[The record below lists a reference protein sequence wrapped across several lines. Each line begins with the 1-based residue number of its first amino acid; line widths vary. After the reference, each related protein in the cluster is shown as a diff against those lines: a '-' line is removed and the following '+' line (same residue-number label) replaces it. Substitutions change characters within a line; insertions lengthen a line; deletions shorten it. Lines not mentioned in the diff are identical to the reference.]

1 MISTT
6 TKKEQ
11 MEVFLILLFRAQ
23 DNPTPQL
30 HKAKCYVPL
39 IVMDSLSCSCFHVSK
54 HKISQENNDI
64 SISYK
69 NVSKYSKKQ
78 SYSPVTPIKFQASY
92 GRIFGIHRQKY
103 STEEQEPT
111 SNPSQ
116 KFLVDPYSFV
126 GMCGKNRWK
135 LNCKLQN
142 IAPI

>member
-78 SYSPVTPIKFQASY
+78 SYSPQLSFRPPMAESLESIGRNIPQKNKSQQAIQAKS
-92 GRIFGIHRQKY
+92 FWWIH
-103 STEEQEPT
+103 TVL
-111 SNPSQ
+111 
-116 KFLVDPYSFV
+116 LVCV
-126 GMCGKNRWK
+126 GKTGGN
-135 LNCKLQN
+135 
-142 IAPI
+142 